1 MKTNY
6 KNIFLGIIIGVIGT
20 CGVFFIVGDVNVETE
35 IQIGEKLDD
44 DNKNID
50 ISIKKTVDDN
60 GKEIINILANG
71 SGSVTKEEIEQ
82 ELERLYIEKDIDI
95 SSGNVDIKINIT
107 N

>member
-50 ISIKKTVDDN
+50 ISIEKTVDDN

-82 ELERLYIEKDIDI
+82 ELKRLYVEKDIDI
-95 SSGNVDIKINIT
+95 SSGDVDIKINIT